1 MSGRAGRSGR
11 PPKPIADHI
20 RDHTYRRDR
29 HDARLA
35 EVIAMTTPNPEVER
49 WTREL
54 RIEAD
59 QARGELR
66 QWRRRAKE
74 RPDDFR
80 IARRVAME

>member
-1 MSGRAGRSGR
+1 
-11 PPKPIADHI
+11 
-20 RDHTYRRDR
+20 
-29 HDARLA
+29 
-35 EVIAMTTPNPEVER
+35 VIAMTTPNPEVER

-59 QARGELR
+59 QARGERR